1 MAREKVKVTATVGD
15 LPVEIE
21 VVEFPIIEDLVRAM
35 VVESMFTRRQ
45 VQTLSTSSPVGRDI
59 KDFIIKSNVVGD

>member
-1 MAREKVKVTATVGD
+1 MARESVTVSATVGD
-15 LPVEIE
+15 LPVEVK
-21 VVEFPIIEDLVRAM
+21 VVEFPIIEDLVRSM

-45 VQTLSTSSPVGRDI
+45 NQVLGTDSPVGRDI